1 MHICRRGWWCFGG
14 MGALRIVWKP
24 PWTERRFAK
33 LQEQS
38 RVSPKGWML
47 TVQFDEASQVIQYAP
62 CSRTVC
68 PQQRGTLSEQLGCL
82 VPFGVR
88 HLLYTWIHVR
98 RHVLTGGAEGPN
110 GITCFAPVV

>member
-14 MGALRIVWKP
+14 MGALRIFWKP

-47 TVQFDEASQVIQYAP
+47 TVQFDEASQVIP
-62 CSRTVC
+62 VC
-68 PQQRGTLSEQLGCL
+68 PLLSYR
-82 VPFGVR
+82 VPSAERNAKRAARLPGPLWGLTSPV
-88 HLLYTWIHVR
+88 HVD
-98 RHVLTGGAEGPN
+98 
-110 GITCFAPVV
+110 TC